1 MADTQVKHSRATL
14 LIEGMD
20 CASCVAHVEKAAK
33 SVGGVSECSVSLAT
47 GRASVEFDP
56 DQTTLAV
63 IASAIT
69 DSGYPASPADA
80 NGGTGETQRLEKT
93 RVEAKR
99 WLMRAIVG
107 FALWLPV
114 ELTHWIGN
122 LTDQHWHSWLD
133 PVSLVAATL
142 AMAYL
147 GFGFYAGAIRGL
159 RARTTNMDTLIAV
172 GTTVAYVYSLVAFVG
187 LHLGWWS
194 EMWHSAT
201 MSFLGIHL
209 SWQARMPE
217 LYFMEAT
224 GILALIS
231 LGHWLE
237 ASARAKAGS
246 AIGELMRLAP
256 TIAFKMNSDNPADAV
271 KVPVSSLES
280 GDRVL
285 VRPGDRVPIDGIVLS
300 GTSHVDEAMI
310 SGEAMPVSRTVGQEV
325 IGATINLDGYLQIRV
340 AKVGAETTLA
350 QIVAMVERAQ
360 AQKPPVQRLTDR
372 IAAYFVPA
380 VLLTALGTGI
390 GWYMHDTS
398 RQIASNEM
406 WGHIANAVCSVL
418 IIACPCALGLAVP
431 AAVMVGLG
439 RGARRGILIR
449 DIDALQRAEKVRT
462 IVFDKTGTITN
473 GKPTVADVISL
484 EHSITPDQV
493 LQIAASAELY
503 SSHPL
508 GTAIVN
514 RARELGMKIAEPAGF
529 TNEPGLGVAARI
541 GDKTYLVGS
550 EALLRSK
557 GKLTS
562 GYPPQAADRTLAHV
576 GIQNPDGTVD
586 RFGLIVVT
594 DELKPDSAEA
604 LATLRKRGLETV
616 LLTGDSRAA
625 ATSVARA
632 VGIEDIHADIR
643 PEGKAAIIKQLQE
656 TGVKVA
662 MVGDGIN
669 DTPAL
674 AQADLGIALGSGSD
688 IAKETGQIILVSPS
702 LKNVAI
708 AIRLSRATMWMIR
721 QNLFLAFIYNV
732 IAIPMAAMG
741 RLNPLIAAAAMAL
754 SDISVLAKSLRLM

>member
-1 MADTQVKHSRATL
+1 MTDTQMKHSRATL

-56 DQTTLAV
+56 DQTTPAV

-69 DSGYPASPADA
+69 ESGYPASPADTDA
-80 NGGTGETQRLEKT
+80 AAGETKRLEKT

-99 WLMRAIVG
+99 WLVRAIVG

-122 LTDQHWHSWLD
+122 LTEQHWHGWLD

-142 AMAYL
+142 AMGYL
-147 GFGFYAGAIRGL
+147 GVGFYAGAIRGL
-159 RARTTNMDTLIAV
+159 RARTTNMDTLIAM
-172 GTTVAYVYSLVAFVG
+172 GTTVAYLYSLVAFVG
-187 LHLGWWS
+187 
-194 EMWHSAT
+194 
-201 MSFLGIHL
+201 
-209 SWQARMPE
+209 ARMDMWSTMPP

-246 AIGELMRLAP
+246 AIGELMRLSP
-256 TIAFKMNSDNPADAV
+256 TIAFKMESDNPADAV
-271 KVPVSSLES
+271 KVPVSSLHS

-310 SGEAMPVSRTVGQEV
+310 SGEPMPVSRTVGQEV

-390 GWYMHDTS
+390 GWYMQDSS
-398 RQIASNEM
+398 RYIPSNEM

-449 DIDALQRAEKVRT
+449 DIDALQRAEKIRT
-462 IVFDKTGTITN
+462 IVFDKTGTLTN
-473 GKPTVADVISL
+473 GKPIVADVISL
-484 EHSITPDQV
+484 EHSITPDEV

-508 GTAIVN
+508 GAAIVN
-514 RARELGMKIAEPAGF
+514 RAREIGMKIAEPAGF

-604 LATLRKRGLETV
+604 LATLRKRKMETV

-702 LKNVAI
+702 LKNVAV
-708 AIRLSRATMWMIR
+708 AMRLSRATMWMIR
-721 QNLFLAFIYNV
+721 QNLFLALVYNV

-741 RLNPLIAAAAMAL
+741 KLNPLIAAGAMAL
-754 SDISVLAKSLRLM
+754 SDISVLANSLRLMRKKID

>member
-1 MADTQVKHSRATL
+1 MTDTQMKHSRATL

-56 DQTTLAV
+56 AQTTPAV

-80 NGGTGETQRLEKT
+80 NGAAGETQRLEKT
-93 RVEAKR
+93 RLEAKR

-107 FALWLPV
+107 FALWLPI
-114 ELTHWIGN
+114 ELIHWIGAAN
-122 LTDQHWHSWLD
+122 GQHWHAWLD

-142 AMAYL
+142 AMGYL
-147 GFGFYAGAIRGL
+147 GYGFYAGAIRGL
-159 RARTTNMDTLIAV
+159 RAGTTNMDTLIAM
-172 GTTVAYVYSLVAFVG
+172 GTTVAYLYSLVAYLG
-187 LHLGWWS
+187 NHLGRWT
-194 EMWHSAT
+194 EM
-201 MSFLGIHL
+201 
-209 SWQARMPE
+209 P

-224 GILALIS
+224 GILAQIS
-231 LGHWLE
+231 IGHWLE
-237 ASARAKAGS
+237 ARARDNAGS
-246 AIGELMRLAP
+246 AIGALMRRSP
-256 TIAFKMNSDNPADAV
+256 TVAFKMNSDNPADAV
-271 KVPVSSLES
+271 KVPVSSLQS

-300 GTSHVDEAMI
+300 GASHVDEAMI

-340 AKVGAETTLA
+340 TKVGAETTLA

-380 VLLTALGTGI
+380 VLLIALGTGI
-390 GWYMHDTS
+390 GWYMQDS
-398 RQIASNEM
+398 ARQIASNEM

-449 DIDALQRAEKVRT
+449 DIDALQRAEKIRT

-473 GKPTVADVISL
+473 GKPIVADVISL

-514 RARELGMKIAEPAGF
+514 RAREIGMKIAEPAGF

-604 LATLRKRGLETV
+604 LATLRKRGMETV

-708 AIRLSRATMWMIR
+708 AMRLSRATMWMIR
-721 QNLFLAFIYNV
+721 QNLFLAFVYNV
-732 IAIPMAAMG
+732 IAIPLAAMG

-754 SDISVLAKSLRLM
+754 SDISVLANSLRLMRKKLE